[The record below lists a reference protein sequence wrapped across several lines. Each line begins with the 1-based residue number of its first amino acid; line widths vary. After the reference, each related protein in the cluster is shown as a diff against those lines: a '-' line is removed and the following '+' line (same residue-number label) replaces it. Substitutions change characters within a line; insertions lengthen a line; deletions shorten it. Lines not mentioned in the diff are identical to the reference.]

1 MHQHVI
7 ESPPRTLIRC
17 PLCSS
22 DRLEYEFNLATV
34 PVSRCADCTLLFL
47 NPHPADDGDDRP
59 SSRVDVAVLVR
70 REVERLRQV
79 AHLGKS
85 GADIL
90 AVVPWLPANAA
101 NVAARVVTEQQMLDG
116 AVAHETFDACAFV
129 HVLERSRD
137 PQSALAVGLE
147 RLRPGGSVS
156 VTCSSIDSPAARY
169 FGARWWGFEPSTR
182 LYFGVNTLQNCMARA
197 GLGEFI
203 VFHENEPERLH
214 PNAPIIVRALKILG
228 LRRAAAHERYGKRL
242 LASELTIVGRC
253 VERGER
259 PKLSVI
265 VPVYNERRTFNELI
279 ERVLDKTIDGID
291 IEIIIVESN
300 STDGTRA
307 DVIALSD
314 HPRVTVI
321 LQDRAQGK
329 GNAVRA
335 GLAHATGDIVL
346 FQDAD
351 LEYDVG
357 DYDQLVRPIAEF
369 RQNFVIGSRHNTGSS
384 WKIRDFN
391 KAPILSQVFN
401 LGHLIFLGLLNSMY
415 GQKMADPF
423 SMFKVFRRD
432 CLAGL
437 SFECNRFDFDFEI
450 VIKLLRK
457 GYRPIEIPVNYHSR
471 SIEEGKKV
479 TMIRDPLTWIR
490 ALVKYRRSELY
501 SAAHTPHR

>member
-1 MHQHVI
+1 
-7 ESPPRTLIRC
+7 
-17 PLCSS
+17 
-22 DRLEYEFNLATV
+22 LEYEFNLATV

-47 NPHPADDGDDRP
+47 NPHPSADAGTSAPRFDL
-59 SSRVDVAVLVR
+59 AALVR
-70 REVERLRQV
+70 RDVERLRCV
-79 AHLGKS
+79 ARLS
-85 GADIL
+85 NTSADIL
-90 AVVPWLPANAA
+90 VVVPWLPPDLPDIGAT
-101 NVAARVVTEQQMLDG
+101 VVTEAHMLDG

-137 PQSALAVGLE
+137 PQSTLTFGLE
-147 RLRPGGSVS
+147 RLRAGGSVS
-156 VTCSSIDSPAARY
+156 ATCTSIDSPAARY
-169 FGARWWGFEPSTR
+169 FGAHWWGFDPGTR
-182 LYFGVNTLQNCMARA
+182 FYFGVNTLQNCMARA

-203 VFHENEPERLH
+203 VFGENEPQRLH
-214 PNAPIIVRALKILG
+214 PNAPVIVRALKMLG
-228 LRRAAAHERYGKRL
+228 LRRAAARPRYGKRL
-242 LASELTIVGRC
+242 LASELTIVGRR

-279 ERVLDKTIDGID
+279 ERVLAKTIEGID
-291 IEIIIVESN
+291 IEVIIVESN

-307 DVIALSD
+307 DVVALGD

-321 LQDRAQGK
+321 LQDRALGK

-335 GLAHATGDIVL
+335 GLTHATGDIVL

-369 RQNFVIGSRHNTGSS
+369 KQNFVIGSRHNGAGSS

-391 KAPILSQVFN
+391 KAPVLSQIFN

-415 GQKMADPF
+415 GQKLADPF

-437 SFECNRFDFDFEI
+437 TFECNRFDFDFEI

-471 SIEEGKKV
+471 SIDEGKKV

-490 ALVKYRRSELY
+490 ALLKYQRSDLY
-501 SAAHTPHR
+501 SAIATNRRH

>member
-1 MHQHVI
+1 MHQSVI
-7 ESPPRTLIRC
+7 ESSPRTLIRC
-17 PLCSS
+17 PLCTA

-34 PVSRCADCTLLFL
+34 PVSRCADCLLLFL
-47 NPHPADDGDDRP
+47 NPQPAALEGAP
-59 SSRVDVAVLVR
+59 PACVDLTALVR
-70 REVERLRQV
+70 RDVERLRQV
-79 AHLGKS
+79 AHLGS
-85 GADIL
+85 ADAIL
-90 AVVPWLPANAA
+90 VVVPWLPSDAA
-101 NVAARVVTEQQMLDG
+101 DVGARVVTEQQMLDG

-129 HVLERSRD
+129 HALERSRD

-156 VTCSSIDSPAARY
+156 ATCTSIDSPAARY

-182 LYFGVNTLQNCMARA
+182 FYFGVNTLQNCMARA
-197 GLGEFI
+197 GLGEFM
-203 VFHENEPERLH
+203 VFHENDPERLH
-214 PNAPIIVRALKILG
+214 PSAPLIVRGLKILG
-228 LRRAAAHERYGKRL
+228 LRRAAAHHRYGKRL
-242 LASELTIVGRC
+242 LASELTIVGKR
-253 VERGER
+253 VDRNAS

-279 ERVLDKTIDGID
+279 ERVLEKTIDGID

-300 STDGTRA
+300 STDGTRD
-307 DVIALSD
+307 DVIALAD
-314 HPRVTVI
+314 HPRVRI
-321 LQDRAQGK
+321 LLQDRAQGK

-335 GLAHATGDIVL
+335 GLMHASGDIVL

-369 RQNFVIGSRHNTGSS
+369 KQNFVIGSRHNSLGSS
-384 WKIRDFN
+384 WKVRDFN

-415 GQKMADPF
+415 GQKLADPF

-437 SFECNRFDFDFEI
+437 TFECNRFDFDFEI

-471 SIEEGKKV
+471 SISEGKKV

-490 ALVKYRRSELY
+490 ALIKYRNTELY
-501 SAAHTPHR
+501 ASTNLTPRP